1 MRWLT
6 KISLRLKSL
15 FHRQAADAELEAELQ
30 AHLEH
35 EIASNISAGM
45 PSAEARRAALVK
57 FGGVE
62 QLKEE
67 CRDMRRTNYIHDFA
81 QDLRYALRMLR
92 KSPGFTAIAVLTLAL
107 GIGANTAIFT
117 ILNSAALRLLPVPH
131 ANELVTVGQDIR
143 AANGGHLH
151 RNVHDDDSFVS
162 YSEYQRYAKQ
172 NRVFSGL
179 LAYSAF
185 TETTLVT
192 DKPRPIMGTLT
203 SCNYFDVLEI
213 RPERGRFF
221 TDSDCASA
229 GGNAVVVLSDSAWR
243 GTFRGDPAIVG
254 KTITLNRTSFRLIGV
269 APPEFDGTVA
279 VASAYWAPLTMVK
292 AFRPNRD
299 YLPDNYMSWLALIG
313 RLKPGISTGQAAA
326 NLNVIAS
333 SLNSL
338 QAGRITTVTLSR
350 ATLLSMPAL
359 RTPMLIIGGII
370 LTAVGLVLLLAC
382 ANIANLLL
390 ARASGRR
397 KEIAVRLTVG
407 ASRGRLIRQLLT
419 ESLLLA
425 FLGGAAGALASYW
438 SVAALFRFTMAH
450 LPTGPELA
458 FALHLGSDWRTWS
471 YAFAL
476 SIATACF
483 FGLAPAL
490 RASRVDLTLAMKEDS
505 AHSQTGTISTGRIRN
520 VLVGV
525 QVAVCMLLLLAS
537 GLLLHGLYR
546 AQTVNPGFRTENIEG
561 VAFSLSNAGYNQQR
575 AAAFQQQLR
584 QRLAALPGVDEI
596 VQAASIPLANEH
608 NMTGF
613 SRANGTNYQVEY
625 NNVSAN
631 FFHLLGISF
640 LQGRTFTD
648 AEEHSGARVVV
659 LSQSTAQRLFAG
671 QNPLG
676 QTLRGGDPVV
686 GKFVQWQVVG
696 VVADAQVASLGDSR
710 KLYLYEPAG
719 PAQQADIS
727 VMVHTATANP
737 AIGKQINKTIGDLD
751 PALNTTIGPLSETLE
766 FWRQPARVVSVFS
779 GILATLALLLA
790 SLGIYGMVSYGVSRR
805 VREIGIRMALGA
817 DNRDVMWLVIRQAMI
832 PVLVGAIIGI
842 ILCAAASSIFSAILF
857 GVSPLDP
864 GSFIGMPL
872 FLLAVALLACYIP
885 ARRAMRVDP
894 MVALRYE

>member
-1 MRWLT
+1 MRYMM
-6 KISLRLKSL
+6 KIHLRLRSL
-15 FHRQAADAELEAELQ
+15 FYRGSADAELDAEFQ
-30 AHLEH
+30 SHLEH
-35 EIASNISAGM
+35 EIAANISAGM
-45 PSAEARRAALVK
+45 PPAEARRAALLK

-67 CRDMRRTNYIHDFA
+67 CRDMRHTNYVHDLA
-81 QDLRYALRMLR
+81 QDLRYAVRMLR

-131 ANELVTVGQDIR
+131 ASELVTVGQDVRSVKGSI
-143 AANGGHLH
+143 H

-162 YSEYQRYAKQ
+162 YSEYKTYAKE

-185 TETTLVT
+185 TETSLVT
-192 DKPRPIMGTLT
+192 NKPRPIMGTLA
-203 SCNYFDVLEI
+203 SCNYFDVLEV

-221 TDSDCASA
+221 ADSDCASA
-229 GGNAVVVLSDSAWR
+229 GASAVVVLSDSAWR

-254 KTITLNRTSFRLIGV
+254 RAITLNRTTFRVIGV
-269 APPEFDGTVA
+269 APPGFDGTVA
-279 VASAYWAPLTMVK
+279 VASAFWAPVTMVK
-292 AFRPNRD
+292 AFRPDRD
-299 YLPDNYMSWLALIG
+299 YLADDYLSWLALIG
-313 RLKPGISTGQAAA
+313 RVKPGISTRQAAA
-326 NLNVIAS
+326 NLNVVAS
-333 SLNSL
+333 GLDSL
-338 QAGRITTVTLSR
+338 QPGRITMVSLSP
-350 ATLLSMPAL
+350 ATLLSMPSF
-359 RTPMLIIGGII
+359 RTPMLIIAGII

-390 ARASGRR
+390 ARAAGRR

-407 ASRGRLIRQLLT
+407 ASRSRLIRQLLT

-425 FLGGAAGALASYW
+425 FLGGAAGALASYL
-438 SVAALFRFTMAH
+438 SVADLFRFTMAH

-505 AHSQTGTISTGRIRN
+505 AHSQTGTISTGRVRN
-520 VLVGV
+520 ILVGV
-525 QVAVCMLLLLAS
+525 QVAICMLLLLAS

-546 AQTVNPGFRTENIEG
+546 AQTVNPGFRMDNIAG
-561 VAFSLSNAGYNQQR
+561 AAFSLSNAGYTQQR
-575 AAAFQQQLR
+575 AAVFQQQLR
-584 QRLAALPGVDEI
+584 LRLAALPGVDEV
-596 VQAASIPLANEH
+596 VQAESIPLANKH

-613 SRANGTNYQVEY
+613 SRPNGTVYEVEY

-631 FFHLLGISF
+631 FFRVLGISF

-648 AEEHSGARVVV
+648 SEEHSGEHVVV
-659 LSQSTAQRLFAG
+659 LSQSTARRLFAG

-676 QTLRGGDPVV
+676 QTLRGGDPVA
-686 GKFVQWQVVG
+686 GKSVQWQVVG
-696 VVADAQVASLGDSR
+696 VVADAQVANLGDSR

-727 VMVHTATANP
+727 VIVHTATANP
-737 AIGKQINKTIGDLD
+737 DIGKEIDTIIGDLD

-817 DNRDVMWLVIRQAMI
+817 DNRDVMWLVIRQAMT
-832 PVLVGAIIGI
+832 PVLIGATIGI
-842 ILCAAASSIFSAILF
+842 ILCVAASSIFSAILF

-872 FLLAVALLACYIP
+872 FLLVVALLASYIP

>member
-1 MRWLT
+1 MRWLV
-6 KISLRLKSL
+6 KISLRARSL
-15 FHRQAADAELEAELQ
+15 FRRRAVDGDLDEELRFHVERQTAVN
-30 AHLEH
+30 
-35 EIASNISAGM
+35 IAAGM
-45 PSAEARRAALVK
+45 PPAEARREALRE

-62 QLKEE
+62 GLKEE
-67 CRDMRRTNYIHDFA
+67 CRDMRHTNYIHDFA
-81 QDLRYALRMLR
+81 QDLRYAARMLR
-92 KSPGFTAIAVLTLAL
+92 KSPSFTAIAILTLAL
-107 GIGANTAIFT
+107 GIGANAAIFT

-131 ANELVTVGQDIR
+131 AGQLVTVGQNIR
-143 AANGGHLH
+143 AANGGPIH
-151 RNVHDDDSFVS
+151 RNIHDDDSFVS
-162 YSEYQRYAKQ
+162 YSEYKVYAKQ

-185 TETTLVT
+185 TMTSLVT
-192 DKPRPIMGTLT
+192 DKPRPIMGTLA

-221 TDSDCASA
+221 ADSDCASA
-229 GGNAVVVLSDSAWR
+229 GEDAVVVLSDSAWR

-254 KTITLNRTSFRLIGV
+254 ETITLNRTSFHVIGV
-269 APPEFDGTVA
+269 APPGFEGTVA
-279 VASAYWAPLTMVK
+279 VASAFWAPLTMVK
-292 AFRPNRD
+292 SFRPSSN
-299 YLPDNYMSWLALIG
+299 YLGDDDLSWLALIG
-313 RLKPGISTGQAAA
+313 RRKPGVSARQAAA
-326 NLNVIAS
+326 NLSVLAS
-333 SLNSL
+333 GLNSL
-338 QAGRITTVTLSR
+338 QPGRITTISLSQ
-350 ATLLSMPAL
+350 ATLLSMPSF
-359 RTPMLIIGGII
+359 RTPMLIIAGII

-390 ARASGRR
+390 ARAAGRR

-425 FLGGAAGALASYW
+425 FIGGAAGALASYW

-458 FALHLGSDWRTWS
+458 FALHLSSDWRTWS

-490 RASRVDLTLAMKEDS
+490 RASRVDLTLAMKEEG
-505 AHSQTGTISTGRIRN
+505 AHSQTGAVSTGRMRN

-525 QVAVCMLLLLAS
+525 QVAVCMVLLLAS

-546 AQTVNPGFRTENIEG
+546 AQTVNPGFRMDNIEG
-561 VAFSLSNAGYNQQR
+561 AGFSLSDAGYTQQR

-584 QRLAALPGVDEI
+584 QRLVALPGVDEI

-608 NMTGF
+608 NETGF
-613 SRANGTNYQVEY
+613 SRPNGITHEVEY

-631 FFHLLGISF
+631 FFRVLGIPF
-640 LQGRTFTD
+640 LQGRTFND
-648 AEEHSGARVVV
+648 AEEHSSAHVVV

-671 QNPLG
+671 KNPLG
-676 QTLRGGDPVV
+676 QTLRGGDPVA
-686 GKFVQWQVVG
+686 GKSVQWQVVG
-696 VVADAQVASLGDSR
+696 VVADAQVANLGDSH

-719 PAQQADIS
+719 PAQQADIN
-727 VMVHTATANP
+727 VMVHTATADP
-737 AIGKQINKTIGDLD
+737 AIGKEINDIFGALD
-751 PALNTTIGPLSETLE
+751 PDLNITVGPLSETLE

-779 GILATLALLLA
+779 AILGILALLLA

-817 DNRDVMWLVIRQAMI
+817 DNRDVMWLVVRQSMV
-832 PVLVGAIIGI
+832 PVLTGVLIGMV
-842 ILCAAASSIFSAILF
+842 LCAAVSTIFSAILF

-864 GSFIGMPL
+864 GSFVLMPL
-872 FLLAVALLACYIP
+872 FLLMVALLASYIP